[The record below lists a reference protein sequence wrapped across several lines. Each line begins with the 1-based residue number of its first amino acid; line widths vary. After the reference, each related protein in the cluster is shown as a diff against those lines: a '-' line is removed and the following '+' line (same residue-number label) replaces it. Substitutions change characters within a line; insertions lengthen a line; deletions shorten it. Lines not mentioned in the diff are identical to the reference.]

1 MWDTCIS
8 IYGKERI
15 MSAVSIRLPDDVSV
29 RLQELAQLTGRSK
42 TFYMIEAIREHLD
55 DLEDLYVAENRLIEI
70 RAGRSK
76 THNLDEVERSLG
88 LAD

>member
-1 MWDTCIS
+1 
-8 IYGKERI
+8 
-15 MSAVSIRLPDDVSV
+15 MSAVSIRLPDDVSM

-55 DLEDLYVAENRLIEI
+55 DLEDLYIAEKRLIEI

-76 THNLDEVERSLG
+76 TYSLDEVERSLG